1 VIDTEYLR
9 VKQVDTDA
17 APFTINRTQYEFNPE
32 AYELLDE
39 PATDAGNNPLAPG
52 AYEAPEELPG
62 PYDGWKVDELKAEV
76 DRRNVDRDPTGDA
89 YLDGSGKKAD
99 LITALTADDAN
110 QPGQ

>member
-1 VIDTEYLR
+1 VEGR
-9 VKQVDTDA
+9 
-17 APFTINRTQYEFNPE
+17 R
-32 AYELLDE
+32 
-39 PATDAGNNPLAPG
+39 
-52 AYEAPEELPG
+52 
-62 PYDGWKVDELKAEV
+62 AEGKV